1 VPWSSLVV
9 VREGRRTGWD
19 SVSDSVSASAS
30 DSVSDSDSVSV
41 SVSVSASDSASDP
54 GVGDGARV
62 SSTIR
67 GVRLSM
73 SFEQILSRIAAY
85 DPNADLDVVR
95 RAYDFAAKAHEGQT
109 RRSGDPYVTHPL
121 SVANLITELK
131 LDVPSVC
138 AGLLHD
144 CVEDTSATIEQLE
157 ELFGKKIAF
166 LVDGVTKLGKL
177 PWSTKEEQ
185 QAENFRKML
194 LAMARDIR
202 VILVKLCDRLDNMR
216 TLAHMPPEKQERIAA
231 ETMQIYAPIAN
242 RLGMAWVKV
251 ELEDL
256 SFRYLHPG
264 EYEQLAAEIQKSRA
278 ERAEYI
284 ATVEELISKEM
295 VANGV
300 PCEVSGRA
308 KHFWSIFSK
317 MKKTA
322 RSFDEIHDAIG
333 FRVVTDNQMHCYQ
346 ALGVAHQTWTPI
358 PGRFKDYIALPKP
371 NLYQSLH
378 TAVIGPRGER
388 IEIQIRTREMHAVAE
403 HGIAAHWK
411 YKEGKPSDDDKKF
424 AWLRQLMEH
433 QKELVD
439 PTEFLETVKLDLFG
453 DEVYV
458 FTPRGDVK
466 ALPMGSTPIDLAY
479 AVHSDVGDHCSGA
492 RVNGMIVPL
501 RYQLRNGDTVEIIT
515 NPNQKPNKDWLALV
529 KTAKARTKIRYLLR
543 HEQRERALALGKDIL
558 DKGLRKRG
566 LTLAKAER
574 ELGVA
579 ARELRLGD
587 ADELILQVGYGKI
600 TVQQVVDKLPADDKK
615 PAAEAEKPE
624 GVLRQLI
631 RKVTRRQNT
640 SGILVQ
646 GEDDILVR
654 FARCCSPLPGDA
666 VVGYISRGKGVT
678 VHRRDC
684 DKGLDLDPERRIDV
698 SWDGHGKGSHE
709 VAIQVLCADK
719 PGLLATISQ
728 SFTDQGVNISQA
740 HCRATDNGRA
750 VNTFHASVKDL
761 DQLKTVIRSLSR
773 IKGVY
778 AVDRVSAEPA

>member
-1 VPWSSLVV
+1 M
-9 VREGRRTGWD
+9 T
-19 SVSDSVSASAS
+19 
-30 DSVSDSDSVSV
+30 
-41 SVSVSASDSASDP
+41 
-54 GVGDGARV
+54 
-62 SSTIR
+62 
-67 GVRLSM
+67 
-73 SFEQILSRIAAY
+73 FEQILSDIAAY
-85 DPNADLDVVR
+85 DPNADLDRVR
-95 RAYDFAAKAHEGQT
+95 RAYDFASKAHEGQT

-121 SVANLITELK
+121 SVAAIISELK
-131 LDVPSVC
+131 LDVASVC

-144 CVEDTSATIEQLE
+144 CVEDTSATVEQLQG
-157 ELFGKKIAF
+157 LFGKEIAF

-216 TLAHMPPEKQERIAA
+216 SLYHLPPEKQERIAA
-231 ETMQIYAPIAN
+231 ETMQIYAPLAN
-242 RLGMAWVKV
+242 RLGISWIKV

-256 SFRYLHPG
+256 AFKYLHPG
-264 EYEQLAAEIQKSRA
+264 EYGQLAAEVMKTRA
-278 ERAEYI
+278 ERQEYI
-284 ATVEELISKEM
+284 STVEKLIEKEM
-295 VANGV
+295 ADHGV
-300 PCEVSGRA
+300 TCEVSGRA
-308 KHFWSIFSK
+308 KHFWSIYQK
-317 MKKTA
+317 MKKTGA
-322 RSFDEIHDAIG
+322 TFEEIHDAIG
-333 FRVVTDNQMHCYQ
+333 FRVVTDSQMHCYQ

-411 YKEGKPSDDDKKF
+411 YKEGRPNDDEKKF

-433 QKELVD
+433 QKELRD
-439 PTEFLETVKLDLFG
+439 PTEFLESVKLDLFG

-466 ALPMGSTPIDLAY
+466 ALPKGSTPIDLAY
-479 AVHSDVGDHCSGA
+479 AVHSSVGDHCSGA

-515 NPNQKPNKDWLALV
+515 NPNQRPNKDWLNLV
-529 KTAKARTKIRYLLR
+529 KTARARTKIRYLLR
-543 HEQRERALALGKDIL
+543 KEQRDRAISLGKDIL

-566 LTLAKAER
+566 LTLSKSEKQ
-574 ELGVA
+574 LDNA

-587 ADELILQVGYGKI
+587 SDELVLQLGYGKV
-600 TVQQVVDKLPADDKK
+600 TVTQVLEKLLPDDVKRAD
-615 PAAEAEKPE
+615 EAEKKPE
-624 GVLRQLI
+624 GVFKQLL
-631 RKVTRRQNT
+631 RKVTRRQSG

-646 GEDDILVR
+646 GDADILVR
-654 FARCCSPLPGDA
+654 FARCCSPLPGDPI
-666 VVGYISRGKGVT
+666 VGYISRGKGVT

-684 DKGLDLDPERRIDV
+684 DKGLDLDPERRVEV
-698 SWDGHGKGSHE
+698 SWDGHGKGTHE

-728 SFTDQGVNISQA
+728 SFSEAGVNISQA
-740 HCRATDNGRA
+740 HCRATDSGRA
-750 VNTFHASVKDL
+750 VNTFHATVKDL
-761 DQLKTVIRSLSR
+761 DQLKGVIRALSR

-778 AVDRVSAEPA
+778 SVDRVSAEPS

>member
-1 VPWSSLVV
+1 MPLEQV
-9 VREGRRTGWD
+9 
-19 SVSDSVSASAS
+19 
-30 DSVSDSDSVSV
+30 
-41 SVSVSASDSASDP
+41 
-54 GVGDGARV
+54 
-62 SSTIR
+62 
-67 GVRLSM
+67 LSG
-73 SFEQILSRIAAY
+73 IAAY
-85 DPNADLDVVR
+85 DPNADLDLVR
-95 RAYDFAAKAHEGQT
+95 RAYDFAARAHEGQT

-121 SVANLITELK
+121 SVAEIIAELK
-131 LDVPSVC
+131 LDIASVC

-144 CVEDTSATIEQLE
+144 CVEDTTATVEQLTT
-157 ELFGKKIAF
+157 LFGKEIAF

-216 TLAHMPPEKQERIAA
+216 SLHHLPPEKQERIAA
-231 ETMQIYAPIAN
+231 ETMQIYAPLAN
-242 RLGMAWVKV
+242 RLGIAWIKV

-256 SFRYLHPG
+256 AFKYTQPG
-264 EYEQLAAEIQKSRA
+264 EYDQLALEVQKTQA
-278 ERAEYI
+278 EREEYI
-284 ATVEELISKEM
+284 KTVEDLIQKEM
-295 VANGV
+295 VAHGV
-300 PCEVSGRA
+300 GCEVIGRA
-308 KHFWSIFSK
+308 KHFWSIYQK
-317 MKKTA
+317 MKKTG
-322 RSFDEIHDAIG
+322 RTFEEIHDAIG
-333 FRVVTDNQMHCYQ
+333 FRVITDNQMNCYQ

-378 TAVIGPRGER
+378 TAVIGPKGER

-411 YKEGKPSDDDKKF
+411 YKEGKPVDSDKKF

-433 QKELVD
+433 QKELRD
-439 PTEFLETVKLDLFG
+439 PTEFLESVKLDLFG

-466 ALPMGSTPIDLAY
+466 ALPKGATPIDLAY
-479 AVHSDVGDHCSGA
+479 AVHSTIGDHCSGA

-515 NPNQKPNKDWLALV
+515 NPNQKPNKDWLNLV
-529 KTAKARTKIRYLLR
+529 KTARARTKIRYLLR
-543 HEQRERALALGKDIL
+543 KEQRERAIALGKDIL

-566 LTLAKAER
+566 LTLARSEKD
-574 ELGVA
+574 LDHA

-587 ADELILQVGYGKI
+587 SDELIIQVGYGKV
-600 TVQQVVDKLPADDKK
+600 TVQQVMEKLLPGDTKKVDDTPKEK
-615 PAAEAEKPE
+615 KPE
-624 GVLRQLI
+624 GMFAQLI
-631 RKVTRRQNT
+631 RKVTRRQSA

-646 GEDDILVR
+646 GDADILVR
-654 FARCCSPLPGDA
+654 FARCCSPLPGDPI
-666 VVGYISRGKGVT
+666 VGYISRGKGVT

-728 SFTDQGVNISQA
+728 SFSDQGVNISQA

-761 DQLKTVIRSLSR
+761 DQLKGVIRALSR

-778 AVDRVSAEPA
+778 SVDRVSAEAQA